1 LHLNQRF
8 LDYARNDKRSVKY
21 FLQSAFFPLYSPLTA
36 SGAWESLLRDLGG
49 FFVAPRT
56 TLLAALC
63 FWNLEDAYD

>member
-1 LHLNQRF
+1 M
-8 LDYARNDKRSVKY
+8 
-21 FLQSAFFPLYSPLTA
+21 
-36 SGAWESLLRDLGG
+36 LRDLSG